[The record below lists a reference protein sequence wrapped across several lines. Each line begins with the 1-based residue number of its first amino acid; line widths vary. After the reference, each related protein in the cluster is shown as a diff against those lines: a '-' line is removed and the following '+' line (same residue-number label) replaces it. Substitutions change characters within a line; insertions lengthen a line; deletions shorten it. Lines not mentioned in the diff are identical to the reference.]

1 MHKSRSAITL
11 DMNIEKKDFI
21 KDSIKGKLMM
31 SKLNGLEDVDGS
43 NSNKQL
49 DENITDNTDQ
59 VQSKKINLF
68 SKSNNQ
74 INQQII
80 LKNKEDDLEE
90 EDLTD
95 DNNKENN

>member
-59 VQSKKINLF
+59 VQSNKINLF
-68 SKSNNQ
+68 SKSNNK